1 MMPSPGPQDGRS
13 SAHRASSC
21 TRQTEGMRTTPRSR
35 RSRPLLALV
44 LATIAALAT
53 GCGGGGE
60 VVLPAPKESDER
72 PAPDDGDGS
81 ASEYCAAVA
90 ELEATDDSE
99 MDDPAKA
106 VESLAVLG
114 GVAPDELKPSFE
126 VLADVVGELA
136 GLDESDPDYLAR
148 SLEIVFDP
156 SVQEAAGRIDEFTID
171 ECGIDLDDSSDDP
184 FAEDPSDG
192 SDSDAGADEMPAD
205 EGVGDIDLE
214 HIDGIK
220 EANSAASW
228 SSKLRTTTITNDTY
242 VTLAADPADPVTA
255 EEAMAACEAIRT
267 GVVSINPQVTVEI
280 RNGEVAVA
288 ASPDGGT
295 CSPR

>member
-1 MMPSPGPQDGRS
+1 MMSPDPQDGRS

-44 LATIAALAT
+44 LAAIAALAT

>member
-44 LATIAALAT
+44 LAAIAALAT

-106 VESLAVLG
+106 VEALAALG
-114 GVAPDELKPSFE
+114 DVAPVELKPSFE
-126 VLADVVGELA
+126 VLAGAVEELA
-136 GLDESDPDYLAR
+136 ALDESDPDDMNR
-148 SLEIVFDP
+148 SLEIVFDQ
-156 SVQEAAGRIDEFTID
+156 SVIEAAGRIDEFTID
-171 ECGIDLDDSSDDP
+171 ECGIDLD
-184 FAEDPSDG
+184 EG
-192 SDSDAGADEMPAD
+192 GADDLPLEDMPTDDLPLDELPAD
-205 EGVGDIDLE
+205 DGAGDIDLE

-280 RNGEVAVA
+280 RNGELAVA

>member
-280 RNGEVAVA
+280 RNGELAVA

>member
-171 ECGIDLDDSSDDP
+171 ECGIDLD
-184 FAEDPSDG
+184 EG
-192 SDSDAGADEMPAD
+192 GADDLPLEDMPTDDLPLDELPAD
-205 EGVGDIDLE
+205 DGAGDIDLE

>member
-44 LATIAALAT
+44 LAAIAALAT

-242 VTLAADPADPVTA
+242 VTLAADPTDPVTA